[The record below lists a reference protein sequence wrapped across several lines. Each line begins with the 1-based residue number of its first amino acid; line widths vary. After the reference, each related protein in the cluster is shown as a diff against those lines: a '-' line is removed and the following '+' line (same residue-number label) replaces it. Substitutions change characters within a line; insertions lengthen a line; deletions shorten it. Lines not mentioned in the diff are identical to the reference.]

1 MLKKIKNFVYSIS
14 LLIFSFLVF
23 KYYFSEEN
31 IALID
36 KSRALHSHSTEMVK
50 KNLPILKD
58 DTSNIIFYTNDVEE
72 FNSTRKKRFWEKLI
86 SK

>member
-36 KSRALHSHSTEMVK
+36 KSRTFHSHSTEMVK